1 MMTIRALAAAW
12 VVSFAVRAE
21 LPPLVP
27 RDVLFGNPE
36 RASPLISPDGQ
47 SIAWLAPDAK
57 NVLQVWLRGPQGE
70 PKQITHDK
78 SRGIRTHA
86 FAHDGRTLLY
96 LQDAGGDENFHV
108 FGVDLQSGNVRDYTP
123 FEGVRAQ
130 LGALRPEVPDAV
142 LVELNVRD
150 RQAFDVWRLDLR
162 SGGLTLDTQNPGDAA
177 GWVID
182 ETLAPSLLT
191 AFDAPRWPAESLPP
205 AGACYRALRRLPG
218 RDFASQVR

>member
-1 MMTIRALAAAW
+1 M
-12 VVSFAVRAE
+12 
-21 LPPLVP
+21 
-27 RDVLFGNPE
+27 
-36 RASPLISPDGQ
+36 
-47 SIAWLAPDAK
+47 
-57 NVLQVWLRGPQGE
+57 
-70 PKQITHDK
+70 
-78 SRGIRTHA
+78 
-86 FAHDGRTLLY
+86 
-96 LQDAGGDENFHV
+96 
-108 FGVDLQSGNVRDYTP
+108 
-123 FEGVRAQ
+123 
-130 LGALRPEVPDAV
+130 